1 MRGYVKRVVERSERS
16 EVGEMDK
23 KKKGNGDERVEV
35 MKEIKKSVKEL
46 VIEIRR
52 MTEGMSDK
60 RLKEELRGI
69 REMSKRRV
77 EGVERKR
84 SKFLSSL

>member
-1 MRGYVKRVVERSERS
+1 
-16 EVGEMDK
+16 MDK
-23 KKKGNGDERVEV
+23 KKRKRRRKSRVEV

-46 VIEIRR
+46 VIE
-52 MTEGMSDK
+52 MTEGMSDKRESDK

-69 REMSKRRV
+69 REEMSKRRV
-77 EGVERKR
+77 EGVERR